1 MLLDMCDHL
10 LSLPTTEW
18 VAKTKICPPPPNAF
32 CCKFQRIDSIHKKKS
47 RVAFYSRKDH
57 YDEDNLKNEDI
68 CTTDD
73 TLKIK
78 DD

>member
-10 LSLPTTEW
+10 FPTTEW
-18 VAKTKICPPPPNAF
+18 KAKAKICPPPPNAF
-32 CCKFQRIDSIHKKKS
+32 CRKFHRIDCIHKKKS
-47 RVAFYSRKDH
+47 RVAFYSRNDH
-57 YDEDNLKNEDI
+57 YDEDNLKNEDT

-78 DD
+78 DN